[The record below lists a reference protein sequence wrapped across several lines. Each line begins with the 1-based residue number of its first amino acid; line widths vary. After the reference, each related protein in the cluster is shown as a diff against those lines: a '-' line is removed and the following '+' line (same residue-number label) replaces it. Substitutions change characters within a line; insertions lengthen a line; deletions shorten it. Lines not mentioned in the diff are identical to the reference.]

1 MYSAPR
7 SRPGAA
13 EEGAGLGGAA
23 SRGEGGPGV
32 TAAEQEKSA
41 FPISS
46 PRFFT
51 HPSVPSLPLSSSQAL
66 GCESPFLA
74 SQQNGAGV
82 GRGAGREAPGTPG
95 TARSRLHFRPGGSLP
110 STASARWRGRG
121 RGRAWD
127 SAGRP
132 ASWASSPA
140 WAAAPARTRSPAA
153 GEALP
158 RTRGPEP
165 GRASPPRSLSRAG
178 PPEAGVSRRVGRRRT
193 EADGGF

>member
-1 MYSAPR
+1 MCIPP
-7 SRPGAA
+7 PGAA
-13 EEGAGLGGAA
+13 REPRRRERGSAGPRAG
-23 SRGEGGPGV
+23 GEGGPGV

-140 WAAAPARTRSPAA
+140 WAAAPTRTRSPAA
-153 GEALP
+153 G
-158 RTRGPEP
+158 
-165 GRASPPRSLSRAG
+165 
-178 PPEAGVSRRVGRRRT
+178 GRRGTAEDPRPGAGT
-193 EADGGF
+193 SLPTALARPCGAA

>member
-1 MYSAPR
+1 MCIPP
-7 SRPGAA
+7 PGAA
-13 EEGAGLGGAA
+13 REPRRRERGSAGPRAG
-23 SRGEGGPGV
+23 GEGGPGV

-51 HPSVPSLPLSSSQAL
+51 HPSVPSLPLSSSEAL

-82 GRGAGREAPGTPG
+82 DRGAGREAPG
-95 TARSRLHFRPGGSLP
+95 TARSRLHFRPAGSLP
-110 STASARWRGRG
+110 STASTRGRGRG
-121 RGRAWD
+121 RGRARD

-132 ASWASSPA
+132 ASWASSSA
-140 WAAAPARTRSPAA
+140 WATAPARTRSPAA

-165 GRASPPRSLSRAG
+165 GRASPPRLLGRAG
-178 PPEAGVSRRVGRRRT
+178 PPEAGVSRRAGRRRT